1 MIKKTA
7 AKQAALHKRPAG
19 HGQTESGETVPA
31 KQKRPAI
38 PQFTDKT
45 EKVSAVQYKGGV
57 PTDCILEPVVYT
69 KWEDDVI
76 CTLLP
81 MEYR

>member
-7 AKQAALHKRPAG
+7 AKQAALHKRPAR
-19 HGQTESGETVPA
+19 HGQTESGATVPA

-57 PTDCILEPVVYT
+57 PTDCILEPVH
-69 KWEDDVI
+69 K
-76 CTLLP
+76 LGG
-81 MEYR
+81 